1 MEAWHDFYV
10 ITGSAA
16 AGLTGLMFV
25 VVSLSPGKVADRTA
39 TGVRAFV
46 TPTVVYFAT
55 VLIVSAVMTIPTLT
69 PTSLAGWLAF
79 GSAGEVIYLI
89 SLRGHK
95 MWRESKLD
103 RLDWLWYIGL
113 PILSYVL
120 ILAAAIGIWVR
131 AALALDVLGGTMILL
146 LIVGIRNAW
155 DLVIWMSQQHVR
167 Q

>member
-1 MEAWHDFYV
+1 
-10 ITGSAA
+10 
-16 AGLTGLMFV
+16 
-25 VVSLSPGKVADRTA
+25 
-39 TGVRAFV
+39 
-46 TPTVVYFAT
+46 
-55 VLIVSAVMTIPTLT
+55 
-69 PTSLAGWLAF
+69 
-79 GSAGEVIYLI
+79 
-89 SLRGHK
+89 